1 MHAEAVVGLRAA
13 GLQLAQSGARPPA
26 VGVERMRHVPLHVK
40 APAVL
45 CDLAARREWDLCRAG
60 DEREGLGVVEDAMTM
75 MVVAPSGPLPGR

>member
-1 MHAEAVVGLRAA
+1 
-13 GLQLAQSGARPPA
+13 
-26 VGVERMRHVPLHVK
+26 MRHVPLHVE

-60 DEREGLGVVEDAMTM
+60 DEREGLEVVEDAMTM